1 MSGITVS
8 DLVDVFECCF
18 FNWGFLTVILPA
30 FIMASGI
37 TVFVD
42 PMSVI
47 TRIGAGSKKWLS
59 YVSASLAGYVIPVC
73 SCNIVPLFDSL
84 TRKGASVG
92 PAYTF
97 LYAAPAVHIINL
109 VFTWNVIGPFLAIGR
124 LIGVFIISILVGL
137 SMSFLFEG
145 KNAEESASTSRVKYA
160 GPLHPERPRT
170 VWILLGLL
178 LGLIMLGSILTV
190 PGKALGGGISYYPY
204 VLAGFILLVIG
215 FLAYAHKM
223 LAPGS
228 KRDWVRETTSVFR
241 MIVPYF
247 LIGVF
252 LAALVA
258 KVIPLDMARRNFIV
272 MSDDAGNPLWS
283 SNFRCSLLGATIG
296 EVIYF
301 PILTEVAFVK
311 ALLKEGLC
319 SVSTAMALLLAGPG
333 TSLPGLVLIYR
344 FQGFKRVAAYFFL
357 SILFQALF
365 AMLFG
370 QLHYTCAC
378 KFL

>member
-1 MSGITVS
+1 MSGITIF
-8 DLVDVFECCF
+8 DLVNVFECCF

-30 FIMASGI
+30 FIMAAGI

-42 PMSVI
+42 PMTVI
-47 TRIGAGSKKWLS
+47 TRIGSGSRKWLS
-59 YVSASLAGYVIPVC
+59 YVAASLAGYIIPVC

-109 VFTWNVIGPFLAIGR
+109 VFTWNVIGPFLALGR
-124 LIGVFIISILVGL
+124 LVGVFIISILVGVT
-137 SMSFLFEG
+137 MSYLFERGGVDEQAVG
-145 KNAEESASTSRVKYA
+145 KVRHA
-160 GPLHPERPRT
+160 GPLHPEKGRT
-170 VWILLGLL
+170 IAYLLGML
-178 LGLIMLGSILTV
+178 LGLIILGSILTV
-190 PGKALGGGISYYPY
+190 PGKTFGGGDAYFHY
-204 VLAGFILLVIG
+204 VLAAFVILVVA
-215 FLAYAHKM
+215 FLFSAVRM
-223 LAPGS
+223 LSNGS
-228 KRDWVRETTSVFR
+228 RKDWIRETGSIFR

-258 KVIPLDMARRNFIV
+258 KLIPLDMARRNFIV

-283 SNFRCSLLGATIG
+283 SNFKCSLLGAAVG
-296 EVIYF
+296 EIIYF

-344 FQGFKRVAAYFFL
+344 FQGFKRVAAYFGL
-357 SILFQALF
+357 SILFQAFF

-378 KFL
+378 RFI